1 MPEVFRRLAKRGR
14 KPQRVILTKPLERDE
29 RDYVLELADSHGA
42 TVARLP
48 RLTDFSGSLEERL
61 QIRPIAIEDLLGR
74 PQTPL
79 DRAAMQGL
87 VERSEERTSELQ
99 SLMPTS
105 YAVFC
110 LKKKKHR
117 HTRTITQCTAS

>member
-29 RDYVLELADSHGA
+29 LDYVLELADSHGA

-61 QIRPIAIEDLLGR
+61 QIRPIALEDLPGR
-74 PQTPL
+74 PQPPL
-79 DRAAMQGL
+79 DRAALPGL
-87 VERSEERTSELQ
+87 VGRPRGRGTGPGRPLG
-99 SLMPTS
+99 
-105 YAVFC
+105 
-110 LKKKKHR
+110 
-117 HTRTITQCTAS
+117 